1 MDRFMK
7 VVNRLLWVIFLGM
20 GIYLLA
26 AGSSR
31 FWTGSVQELL
41 VKGCQALERAA
52 WQGAARSLYP
62 GLFMGYE
69 ETDTQSLEDW
79 YIEWALWMHPL
90 TKLSKAAGNSQA
102 LESACYL

>member
-20 GIYLLA
+20 GTYLLA

-52 WQGAARSLYP
+52 W
-62 GLFMGYE
+62 
-69 ETDTQSLEDW
+69 
-79 YIEWALWMHPL
+79 
-90 TKLSKAAGNSQA
+90 
-102 LESACYL
+102 

>member
-20 GIYLLA
+20 GTYLLA

-41 VKGCQALERAA
+41 VKGKGAPHMKGNGSGDLRIHLIITLPEKLNDEQRKAMEDYLAA
-52 WQGAARSLYP
+52 TKEDVRVWQ
-62 GLFMGYE
+62 
-69 ETDTQSLEDW
+69 
-79 YIEWALWMHPL
+79 
-90 TKLSKAAGNSQA
+90 
-102 LESACYL
+102 

>member
-52 WQGAARSLYP
+52 WQRG
-62 GLFMGYE
+62 G
-69 ETDTQSLEDW
+69 TQSVSG
-79 YIEWALWMHPL
+79 ALY
-90 TKLSKAAGNSQA
+90 GI
-102 LESACYL
+102 

>member
-1 MDRFMK
+1 MGMCMALNCLAYNINGGDAKMDRFMK

-41 VKGCQALERAA
+41 VKGCQAR
-52 WQGAARSLYP
+52 G
-62 GLFMGYE
+62 G
-69 ETDTQSLEDW
+69 TQSVSG
-79 YIEWALWMHPL
+79 ALY
-90 TKLSKAAGNSQA
+90 GI
-102 LESACYL
+102 